1 MLGQII
7 GWTTIFIVGA
17 LFLYVGLFGEKLV
30 EEYKKDL
37 QKEKES
43 NS

>member
-17 LFLYVGLFGEKLV
+17 LFLYVGLFGEKHV
-30 EEYKKDL
+30 EGYKK
-37 QKEKES
+37 QNK
-43 NS
+43 